1 MNDDHCVAENAL
13 TASVAIQGTASALG
27 FDWPDAFGVLAKI
40 EEELGEIREALEAGD
55 GFQAQRELGDLL
67 LAAVNLSRFLGT
79 DPNAEL
85 ERANARFSRRF
96 AAVQDEVARAGR
108 PMPSYSLDELDAV
121 WNRVKRA
128 LEDDS

>member
-1 MNDDHCVAENAL
+1 MSDDRLAADNAL
-13 TASVAIQGTASALG
+13 TASVAIQGAASALG
-27 FDWPDAFGVLAKI
+27 FDWPDAFGVLAKL
-40 EEELGEIREALEAGD
+40 EEELGEIREALQAGD
-55 GFQAQRELGDLL
+55 RSHAQRELGDLL

-96 AAVQDEVARAGR
+96 AAVQNEVSRAGR
-108 PMPSYSLDELDAV
+108 PMTSYSLDELDAV

-128 LEDDS
+128 LEGD